1 MPNEFYRNIE
11 EYERKTFPNIVTII
25 TELKE
30 EQVMNTF
37 YQVTTQYTSENDKG
51 KVTKVTER
59 YLVNAVSV
67 TDAEAIATKEWGTI
81 VSEFEVKEVKKS
93 RIVDVFI

>member
-11 EYERKTFPNIVTII
+11 EYERKTFTNII
-25 TELKE
+25 TTIKE
-30 EQVMNTF
+30 EKVMNTF

-67 TDAEAIATKEWGTI
+67 TDAEAIATKEWGTT

-93 RIVDVFI
+93 RIIDVHIE